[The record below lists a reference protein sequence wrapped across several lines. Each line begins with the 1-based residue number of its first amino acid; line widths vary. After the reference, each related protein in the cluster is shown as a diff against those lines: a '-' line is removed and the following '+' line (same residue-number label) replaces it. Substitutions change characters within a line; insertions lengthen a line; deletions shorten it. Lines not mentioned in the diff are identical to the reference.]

1 MSGSSVR
8 MYRATL
14 RTNSAPLKL
23 VVVEAECLS
32 PDERTAFALLSSR
45 VAAVLVP
52 CPAQGELAIQC
63 QAHSCSLNQA
73 AVIATSQRG
82 LPLLLEAGIALALR
96 GAGYENEAAA
106 TWSLNHDRAA
116 ASQQLSNMC
125 ADSLPKRTS

>member
-8 MYRATL
+8 HYRATL
-14 RTNSAPLKL
+14 RTNSAPPKL

-63 QAHSCSLNQA
+63 QAHSCSFNQA
-73 AVIATSQRG
+73 AVIASSQRG
-82 LPLLLEAGIALALR
+82 LPLLLEAGIALCLR
-96 GAGYENEAAA
+96 GAGYETRPPPMWSFNRSSGGLAAA
-106 TWSLNHDRAA
+106 IEYACRLVA
-116 ASQQLSNMC
+116 
-125 ADSLPKRTS
+125 